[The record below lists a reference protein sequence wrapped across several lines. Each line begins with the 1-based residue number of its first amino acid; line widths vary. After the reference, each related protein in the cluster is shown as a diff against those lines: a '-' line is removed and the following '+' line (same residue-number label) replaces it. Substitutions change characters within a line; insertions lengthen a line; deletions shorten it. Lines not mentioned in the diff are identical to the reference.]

1 MNQINRMNIEGIIH
15 IGTQKK
21 SFYDLAIKMNK
32 KIEPELCTLPDFQK
46 NRDLCI
52 EKWAKL
58 KEMHGF

>member
-1 MNQINRMNIEGIIH
+1 MNIEGIIH

-32 KIEPELCTLPDFQK
+32 KIEPELCTLSDFQK

-52 EKWAKL
+52 EKWSKL